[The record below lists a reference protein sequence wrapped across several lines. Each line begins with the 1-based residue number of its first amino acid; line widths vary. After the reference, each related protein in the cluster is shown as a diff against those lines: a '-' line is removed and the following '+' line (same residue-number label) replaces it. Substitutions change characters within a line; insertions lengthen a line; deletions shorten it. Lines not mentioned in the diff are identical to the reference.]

1 MSAPDAPS
9 PNAPQVTPLDR
20 GSTAASAGGAGGAQ
34 GAVSESGA
42 GSTGAGAALSRDLA
56 EFLIELSI
64 ALHKHAI
71 YPGGHPLLAT
81 AEDRVSLRIRT
92 LVEERGSL
100 AIGVARHQLVIEGV
114 ATDPANAL
122 LRELAGKLHRN
133 YLGAVRFYRGVTT
146 PELASLLR
154 TLAVDPARLERPLG
168 LGPAETLTQWE
179 HVRLYPLTYG
189 SLELVEEAAAEGSA
203 PDRPEERREAQEA
216 RTRAAQLWIG
226 LARAAMVEDAPGG
239 SDEPPPTTDPVAV
252 ARAIDAKSR
261 EVAYDQVI
269 VGYLLQIADELKAD
283 AAADAGILRK
293 RVSRMV
299 GALRPETLR
308 RLLDMGGNGAQ
319 RRKFVLDAAQGMA
332 VDAVVELVKAAA
344 ESSRQSISHSLVR
357 LLSKLAQH
365 AEQAALPEV
374 RDRAESELRDH
385 VTQLMS
391 GWELEDPNP
400 DAYRLILEG
409 MSRETKTDA
418 PVRAINVCEPDRLV
432 AMALEVET
440 TGPALWRAL
449 DEAIARGRLGA
460 VLDLV
465 DACAVTN
472 ETAKAIW
479 DRLRDGRQIE
489 RLVEAGKVDFTVLER
504 IGARWGAHVGAPLIA
519 LLERS
524 KDRAMRRKL
533 LELIA
538 ELGPDVA
545 PHAIARLESRE
556 WFVQRNMLVILQRLD
571 PAELPAD
578 FNPLPMLSHG
588 DARVRREAAR
598 LLVRMPLR
606 REAALLSA
614 LADADPGVTQ
624 IALSAA
630 LEQCPAGAVLLVKNR
645 STDRT
650 LEPEQRALAV
660 RVVAASRGREIV
672 DWLLARCLAGRT
684 MFGRPKL
691 APKSPEMLAA
701 LAGLAAHWRDDPRA
715 IPALRAA
722 FDGSDAEIRSAA
734 MPTKRP
740 GAPAARRRDPS

>member
-1 MSAPDAPS
+1 VAASDASASNATPTAPLQGGSASAPS
-9 PNAPQVTPLDR
+9 
-20 GSTAASAGGAGGAQ
+20 GGAGASDGAAASV
-34 GAVSESGA
+34 GG
-42 GSTGAGAALSRDLA
+42 GGALSRDLA

-71 YPGGHPLLAT
+71 YPGGHPLLAS
-81 AEDRVSLRIRT
+81 AEDRVSLRVRT

-100 AIGVARHQLVIEGV
+100 AIGVARQQLVIEGV

-133 YLGAVRFYRGVTT
+133 YLGAIRFYRGVTT
-146 PELASLLR
+146 AELASLLR
-154 TLAVDPARLERPLG
+154 TIAVDPARLDKPLG
-168 LGPAETLTQWE
+168 LSAPEMLAQWE

-189 SLELVEEAAAEGSA
+189 SLELVEEAPSEA
-203 PDRPEERREAQEA
+203 PAGERPEDRRDAQEA

-226 LARAAMVEDAPGG
+226 LARAAMVEDGAKEG
-239 SDEPPPTTDPVAV
+239 DEPPPTTDPVAV
-252 ARAIDAKSR
+252 AQAIDAKSR

-299 GALRPETLR
+299 GALQPETLR
-308 RLLDMGGNGAQ
+308 RLLQMGGNGAQ

-344 ESSRQSISHSLVR
+344 ESSQQSISHSLVR

-365 AEQAALPEV
+365 AEQAALPDV
-374 RDRAESELRDH
+374 RGRAESELRDH

-400 DAYRLILEG
+400 DAYRLILDG
-409 MSRETKTDA
+409 MSRETKAEGDLK
-418 PVRAINVCEPDRLV
+418 AINVCEPERV
-432 AMALEVET
+432 VSMALEVET

-449 DEAIARGRLGA
+449 DEVVARGRLGV

-465 DACAVTN
+465 DKVAVTN
-472 ETAKAIW
+472 GTARAIW
-479 DRLRDGRQIE
+479 ERMRDGKQIE
-489 RLVEAGKVDFTVLER
+489 RLVEAGQVDFTVLER
-504 IGARWGAHVGAPLIA
+504 IAARWGARVAAPLIG

-533 LELIA
+533 LDLIA
-538 ELGPDVA
+538 DLGPDVA
-545 PHAIARLESRE
+545 PHAIARLDGTE
-556 WFVQRNMLVILQRLD
+556 WFVQRNMLVVLLRLD

-578 FNPLPMLSHG
+578 FNPMPKLSHE

-598 LLVRMPLR
+598 LLVRMPAR
-606 REAALLSA
+606 REAAICTA
-614 LADADPGVTQ
+614 LADADPAVTQ
-624 IALSAA
+624 TALTAA
-630 LEQCPAGAVLLVKNR
+630 LEQCPGGAVLLVKNR

-650 LEPEQRALAV
+650 LEPEQRATAI
-660 RVVAASRGREIV
+660 RVVAASKGRDVV
-672 DWLLARCLAGRT
+672 DWLLARCLAGKT
-684 MFGRPKL
+684 MFGKPKL
-691 APKSPEMLAA
+691 APKTPEMLAA
-701 LAGLAAHWRDDPRA
+701 LAGLAAHWREDPRA

-722 FDGSDAEIRSAA
+722 FDGSDPEVRSAA
-734 MPTKRP
+734 MPPQRA
-740 GAPAARRRDPS
+740 GGRAAGRKGVR